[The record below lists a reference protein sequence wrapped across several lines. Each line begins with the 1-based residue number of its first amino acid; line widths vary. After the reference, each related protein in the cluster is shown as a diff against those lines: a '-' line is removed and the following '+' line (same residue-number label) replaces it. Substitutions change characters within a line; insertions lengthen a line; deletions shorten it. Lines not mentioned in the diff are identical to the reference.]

1 MVVTNKWNKKVYE
14 VLEIKDR
21 KVTLQRPD
29 GSKFT
34 IDEKEYLYNYV
45 KNNA

>member
-1 MVVTNKWNKKVYE
+1 MTVTNKWNKKTYK

-29 GSKFT
+29 GSKFI
-34 IDEKEYLYNYV
+34 IDEKEYLYDYV
-45 KNNA
+45 KK

>member
-1 MVVTNKWNKKVYE
+1 MKVQNKWNKKVYE

-21 KVTLQRPD
+21 KVTLQRLD

-34 IDEKEYLYNYV
+34 IDEKEYLYDYV
-45 KNNA
+45 KNA